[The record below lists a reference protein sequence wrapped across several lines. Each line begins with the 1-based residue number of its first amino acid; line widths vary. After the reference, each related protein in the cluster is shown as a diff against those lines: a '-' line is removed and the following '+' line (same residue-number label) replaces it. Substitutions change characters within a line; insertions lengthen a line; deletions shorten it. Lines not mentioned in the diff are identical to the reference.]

1 MKSNNVCIIGL
12 GYVGFP
18 LAIALSN
25 VKKKQHFK
33 YSVFGYDNDKKKVD
47 QIIDSIKNKKLPIK
61 SHDHD
66 LIKKFKNSS
75 NKNKINLIENFKD
88 IQKMNI
94 IVISV
99 GFDFFGNK
107 HSFRNII
114 ELIKRISKLIKKG
127 SLLLIE
133 TTLPPGTYEKILIPE
148 IKKIIKKR
156 GLKLDD
162 IHLGYSH
169 ERIMP
174 GKRYYNSMINN
185 YKCYSGYDK
194 ISKVK
199 VCNFLKSFINY
210 KKFPLIELN
219 SITECETAK
228 VLENSYR
235 AINIALIDEWVNYSN
250 LIKIDLLKVIKAIKV
265 RPTHSNIMAPGLG
278 VGGYCL
284 PKDGLF
290 AKKSAKFI
298 YKSNISFP
306 FIDLAARINNK
317 MPSTA
322 FKFIESK
329 TKLNNKK
336 ILIMGTAYKENIDD
350 ERLSPSIDLINKL
363 KKKGS
368 LITKFD
374 PMINKNSMPSF
385 SKYDIV
391 IFCVNHKKIK
401 DISFLLFS
409 KKPIYFDLN
418 NVIEEKKINLMK
430 KRKFKLFLL
439 GRNYD

>member
-1 MKSNNVCIIGL
+1 MKRNNVCIIGL

-18 LAIALSN
+18 LAIALAN
-25 VKKKQHFK
+25 VKKKKHFK
-33 YSVFGYDNDKKKVD
+33 YSVFAYDKDKKKTG
-47 QIIDSIKNKKLPIK
+47 QIIESIKNKKLPFK
-61 SHDHD
+61 SQDHD
-66 LIKKFKNSS
+66 LIKKFKNSL
-75 NKNKINLIENFKD
+75 NTNKINIVEDFKD
-88 IQKMNI
+88 IKKMNT
-94 IVISV
+94 IVISI
-99 GFDFFGNK
+99 GFDFFGK
-107 HSFRNII
+107 KYSFRNII
-114 ELIKRISKLIKKG
+114 ELIKRISEIIKKG
-127 SLLLIE
+127 SLILIE

-148 IKKIIKKR
+148 IIKTIKKR
-156 GLKLDD
+156 DLKLSD

-174 GKRYYNSMINN
+174 GRSYYNSMINN

-194 ISKVK
+194 ISKIK
-199 VCNFLKSFINY
+199 VRNFLKSFINY

-219 SITECETAK
+219 NITECETAK

-250 LIKIDLLKVIKAIKV
+250 LIKIDLFKVIKAIKV
-265 RPTHSNIMAPGLG
+265 RPTHFNIMVPGLG

-306 FIDLAARINNK
+306 FIDLASKINKK

-322 FKFIESK
+322 LKFIESK
-329 TKLNNKK
+329 TRLNNKK
-336 ILIMGTAYKENIDD
+336 ILILGTAYKENIDD
-350 ERLSPSIDLINKL
+350 ERLSPAIDLINKL
-363 KKKGS
+363 EKKGS
-368 LITKFD
+368 LIKKFD
-374 PMINKNSMPSF
+374 PMINKYSMPKF

-401 DISFLLFS
+401 DISIQLFS
-409 KKPIYFDLN
+409 RKPIYFDLN
-418 NVIEEKKINLMK
+418 NVIDEKKINFMK
-430 KRKFKLFLL
+430 KKKFKLFLL
-439 GRNYD
+439 GRNFG